1 MLSLS
6 DDNESNLLKFSI
18 LLIDIWILIITS
30 LIAWSIIFTR
40 RTLVK

>member
-6 DDNESNLLKFSI
+6 DDNQSNLLKFSV
-18 LLIDIWILIITS
+18 LLLGIWILIITS